1 MSTGDLTALESL
13 DDVQR
18 MMAMDMLTY
27 LPNDILTKIDRAAM
41 GVSLETRVPFLD
53 HRVIEFAWRLPQFMK
68 LHRGQTKWILRQV
81 LYRYVPRNLVDRPKW
96 VLVYL
101 LIVGYVVL
109 CQWADDFCESRLKHE
124 GFFYPKIVRKKIVRT
139 SKRSLVAPAL
149 EHTNV
154 SKLVGRKQMKKIL
167 FVINDAAFFV
177 SHRLPIALR
186 LIKEG
191 YDVHLAC
198 RGDNSPIYDEIID
211 ISYS

>member
-1 MSTGDLTALESL
+1 MSSQSSDDLYLRLVSDWQDSASIVIGEEETPLLSTGDLTALESL

-81 LYRYVPRNLVDRPKW
+81 LYRYVPRNLVIVLKW

-109 CQWADDFCESRLKHE
+109 FANGLMTYR
-124 GFFYPKIVRKKIVRT
+124 
-139 SKRSLVAPAL
+139 
-149 EHTNV
+149 
-154 SKLVGRKQMKKIL
+154 
-167 FVINDAAFFV
+167 
-177 SHRLPIALR
+177 
-186 LIKEG
+186 
-191 YDVHLAC
+191 
-198 RGDNSPIYDEIID
+198 
-211 ISYS
+211 